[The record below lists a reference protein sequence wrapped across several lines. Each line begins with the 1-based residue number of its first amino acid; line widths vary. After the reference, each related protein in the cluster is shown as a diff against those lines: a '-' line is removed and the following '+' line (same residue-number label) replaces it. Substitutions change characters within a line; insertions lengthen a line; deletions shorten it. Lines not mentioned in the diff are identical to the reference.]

1 MSKVKINMNLS
12 GISKL
17 FRQAFMAIILG
28 GFLFAFA
35 IGLAVFGI
43 QITHAGRI
51 FPGVQIGQ
59 VDLGG
64 KPVNQALLALADAAT
79 IPLNANLQLQFHS
92 NTWQAT
98 PAQLGLSLD
107 PGSTLLNAYAVGR
120 SGPIDRWVADF
131 IGVLTGKHPISLI
144 QIFNQNVAYQFL
156 ENVSRQINQPVREAE
171 LKVQGSHIIAEP
183 GKIGYSL
190 DIPASIELISN
201 AILNQQDS
209 IIPLIVKETQPELL
223 DASEFAKAAQSILS
237 SPLILTT
244 AYDGASI
251 NKSWK
256 FSPDELASMLLFNR
270 VKSNGKIIFEVKIN
284 ESILNNILTS
294 IAETINRPAQN
305 PHFIFNDET
314 HQLEI
319 IQPGVAGWTLN
330 KTKSLAAIQSKLQNG
345 VHTIPLEFDTVEPT
359 VKNEASG
366 DQLGIRELIHTEISY
381 FYGSSKER
389 VQNIQT
395 ASGRFHGLLVAPGE
409 SFSMAKALGDV
420 SLDNGYAEALIIFNG
435 QTIQGV
441 GGGVC
446 QVSTA
451 LFRAAF
457 FSGFPITERH
467 QHAYRVKYYE
477 KENGNRINSR
487 LAGLDATVYVPIVDL
502 KFTND
507 TPYWLLMETYVSP
520 QNSTLTWK
528 FYSTQNGRK
537 VQMNTSGPTNLVE
550 PPKPVYRENP
560 SLKQGEIKQ
569 VDWEA
574 QGADVQVIRMV
585 LNLDNSIHLQD
596 SFNTHYEP
604 WRAIYEY
611 GPGTEGIPQSETP

>member
-1 MSKVKINMNLS
+1 MQTSHFFYLM
-12 GISKL
+12 
-17 FRQAFMAIILG
+17 RQALISIFLGVFIFIII
-28 GFLFAFA
+28 
-35 IGLAVFGI
+35 IGVLVFGI
-43 QITHAGRI
+43 QAVYAARI
-51 FPGVQIGQ
+51 FPGVQVGQ
-59 VDLGG
+59 VDLSG
-64 KPVNQALLALADAAT
+64 KPVSQALLSLTDAVST
-79 IPLNANLQLQFHS
+79 PQNQHVQFQFQS
-92 NTWQAT
+92 NSWQAT
-98 PAQLGLSLD
+98 ALQLGLSFD

-120 SGPIDRWVADF
+120 RGPADRWAGDL
-131 IGVLTGKHPISLI
+131 IGVITGKHPVAPVY
-144 QIFNQNVAYQFL
+144 IFNQNIAYQFL

-183 GKIGYSL
+183 GQIGHSL

-223 DASEFAKAAQSILS
+223 DASEFATAAQSILS
-237 SPLILTT
+237 SPLILT
-244 AYDGASI
+244 AADDGASI

-270 VKSNGKIIFEVKIN
+270 VKSNGKIIYEVKIN
-284 ESILNNILTS
+284 EGILNNILSS
-294 IAETINRPAQN
+294 ISETINHPADN

-314 HQLEI
+314 RQLEI
-319 IQPGVAGWTLN
+319 IQPGVSGRTLN
-330 KTKSLAAIQSKLQNG
+330 TIKSLAAIQTKLQNG
-345 VHTIPLEFDTVEPT
+345 IHTIPLEFDTVEPA
-359 VKNEASG
+359 VKNEASV

-395 ASGRFHGLLVAPGE
+395 ASSRFHGLLVAPGE
-409 SFSMAKALGDV
+409 SFSMAKAMGDV

-477 KENGNRINSR
+477 KTYGNHINSR
-487 LAGLDATVYVPIVDL
+487 LAGLDATVYVPVVDL

-528 FYSTQNGRK
+528 FYSTQDGRK
-537 VQMNTSGPTNLVE
+537 VQMDSSGPTNLVE

-560 SLKQGEIKQ
+560 SLKKNEIIQ

-574 QGADVQVIRMV
+574 QGADVLVTRIV

-596 SFNTHYEP
+596 SFSTHYEP
-604 WRAIYEY
+604 WRAVYEY
-611 GPGTEGIPQSETP
+611 GPGTEDLPQSETP